1 MADEAHRI
9 EKSDAEWRA
18 QLSPEA
24 YQVLRRAGTERPWS
38 GEYVDWHGDG
48 TFTCRA
54 CGNPLFSSTT
64 KYESGSGWPSF
75 WAPLSAD
82 AVELVEDRSHG
93 MVRVEVRC
101 ARCSSHVGHLFD
113 DGPAP
118 TGQRF
123 CMNSLSLEVEEAAT
137 E

>member
-1 MADEAHRI
+1 MADEVQKV
-9 EKSDAEWRA
+9 EKSDAEWRE

-24 YQVLRRAGTERPWS
+24 YQVLRRAGTERAWS

-54 CGNPLFSSTT
+54 CGNPLFDSAT

-75 WAPLSAD
+75 WAPLSSD
-82 AVELVEDRSHG
+82 TVELVEDRSHG
-93 MVRVEVRC
+93 TVRVEVRC
-101 ARCSSHVGHLFD
+101 ARCSSHLGHVFD

-123 CMNSLSLEVEEAAT
+123 CMNSLALRVDEPAPE
-137 E
+137 

>member
-1 MADEAHRI
+1 MAEQVQKV
-9 EKSDAEWRA
+9 EKSDEEWRA
-18 QLSPEA
+18 QLSPAA
-24 YQVLRRAGTERPWS
+24 YDVLRRAGTERAFS

-54 CGNPLFSSTT
+54 CGNPLFSSDT

-75 WAPLSAD
+75 WAPLSDD
-82 AVELVEDRSHG
+82 AVELIKDRSHG

-101 ARCSSHVGHLFD
+101 ARCSSHLGHVFD

-118 TGQRF
+118 SGQRF
-123 CMNSLSLEVEEAAT
+123 CMNSLSLQVDEPTAG
-137 E
+137 